1 MTFLSEVRKE
11 LRVRPWRRRRRRRA
25 NNSVVCNKQITG
37 ERWREGQ
44 TRDGDNKV
52 EETL

>member
-1 MTFLSEVRKE
+1 MNLMTFLSEVRKE
-11 LRVRPWRRRRRRRA
+11 LRVRPWRRRRA

-37 ERWREGQ
+37 ERRREGQ